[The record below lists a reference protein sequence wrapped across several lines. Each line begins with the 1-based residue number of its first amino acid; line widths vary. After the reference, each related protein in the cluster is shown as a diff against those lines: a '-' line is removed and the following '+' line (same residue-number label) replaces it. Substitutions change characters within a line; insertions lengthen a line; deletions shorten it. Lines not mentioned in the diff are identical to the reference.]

1 MATVKAPIIMNY
13 TFSFVFK
20 QPSLLEATRSKFNI
34 RKALGRAK
42 LMIWTLEQFL
52 IICPTLNIYHT
63 LLKHKRRRLIS
74 SSASDAFLPSN
85 MASSSATLA
94 FSANNSPISSDLI
107 FFPRRK
113 SSTRQKIFF
122 LLIFRVVGLLLL
134 SSLYNRTLLSPILDT
149 FGIVT
154 LRVLIGWNEITIHPQ
169 PIKDE
174 RRNNI
179 YSLSFHGTCQSSCKD
194 HAIGKIVM
202 VTVWLTTIKNWHNSI
217 TDVP

>member
-1 MATVKAPIIMNY
+1 
-13 TFSFVFK
+13 
-20 QPSLLEATRSKFNI
+20 
-34 RKALGRAK
+34 
-42 LMIWTLEQFL
+42 MIWTLKQFV
-52 IICPTLNIYHT
+52 IIHPTLNIYHT

-107 FFPRRK
+107 FFARK
-113 SSTRQKIFF
+113 KSPTRQKIFF

-134 SSLYNRTLLSPILDT
+134 SSLYNRTSLSPILDT

-154 LRVLIGWNEITIHPQ
+154 LRLLIGWNEITLHPQ

-179 YSLSFHGTCQSSCKD
+179 YSVSFHGTCQSSWIRRLEKLS
-194 HAIGKIVM
+194 
-202 VTVWLTTIKNWHNSI
+202 W
-217 TDVP
+217 

>member
-1 MATVKAPIIMNY
+1 MAACSQIANHNDIHVF
-13 TFSFVFK
+13 FSF
-20 QPSLLEATRSKFNI
+20 FNNLYFLRRRVQI
-34 RKALGRAK
+34 QHTERLGRAK
-42 LMIWTLEQFL
+42 LMIWTLEQFV
-52 IICPTLNIYHT
+52 IIHPTLNIYHT

-107 FFPRRK
+107 FFERKKVQQDRRY
-113 SSTRQKIFF
+113 IFF
-122 LLIFRVVGLLLL
+122 AFSCRPFITSKLTLWSHFIFYSYGA
-134 SSLYNRTLLSPILDT
+134 
-149 FGIVT
+149 VT
-154 LRVLIGWNEITIHPQ
+154 LRLFIGWNEITLHPQ

-179 YSLSFHGTCQSSCKD
+179 YSLSFHGACQSSCKD
-194 HAIGKIVM
+194 HAMWKIVM
-202 VTVWLTTIKNWHNSI
+202 VTVWLTTIKNWHVSI